1 MNQTRT
7 WKKIVSILLAVV
19 LFLSVTPVSTYMDII
34 SNAAAPTT
42 LYLTPNSN
50 WKSSSAWFAAY
61 FYNNSTNKNT
71 WVKMTD
77 SNGDGI
83 YECSVPSGYP
93 NVVFCRMNSATSSM
107 NWNSGTV
114 WNQTS
119 DLTIP
124 TDGKN
129 HYTIAAGAWSK
140 GSGSWGTYTP
150 PSYYVA
156 GDATLCGEAWNTTA
170 DKMTMNSDGTYSIT
184 FTNVGAG
191 THKFKVVKNGN
202 WDNGSWPSSDYSLT
216 LDTTSNVTITF
227 NPTNNNIGVTKVA
240 VATNYSVIFDLT
252 NITKT
257 AGAAT
262 ASSGV
267 NYGATLAAVSGYQL
281 PDTITV
287 KAGSAALT
295 SGTDYTYDRTT
306 GAITIM
312 AAAITG
318 NITIT
323 AKGIAT
329 GIETDGNKVYLK
341 TGVWNSD
348 TPRFV
353 AYFYDNS
360 SNNVWV
366 TMTDSNGDGVYECD
380 IPEGYPNVI
389 FCRLSAST
397 SDNIWTN
404 VWNKTNDLVLP
415 TDGNNCYEI
424 TGWGSNNSKICP
436 GTWTTYTPGSSSGG
450 LTHIDEIT
458 LNPDEV
464 FYVDTDLV
472 DYLNDHRVINK
483 QVAGYFNGNQGIWN
497 NSGDSP
503 FSYFNYLVGM
513 QVSHGNYTYPLY
525 FGSLNYIGCRYGK
538 VISGAISALG
548 NWYSSANVA
557 LTNGANINADA
568 VVQGLVHN
576 QLVNGNLADPV
587 TQENLLYFDKVAAE
601 DWTNE
606 GYKVMNY
613 YEGLRFPF
621 KVEYDP
627 ATRVTTY
634 SYDSAK
640 DYAVYYDYA
649 NPQLYAS
656 STKVLDSEDDDN
668 KNADDYGFY
677 PLNKPGDSGNALNH
691 GFGAKFN
698 INFTVGED
706 GKLSNGEDVTFH
718 FTGDDDVWVFIDG
731 VLILDMGGAHSM
743 ASGSINFASLTST
756 VNDACSVEGTLCL
769 GTAASNNL
777 SSYQGKDGSWLFNK
791 NSEERANVT
800 TGTVTKTFEEM
811 GLDFDYGTTH
821 TMTVFYM
828 ERAGVE
834 SNFSME
840 FTMVPVPSGMTLS
853 KELNEKEINS
863 GLLDAIGNA
872 ADYEFAFAAT
882 SPNDTSV
889 SFDSFILTHK
899 RTGEVISV
907 NVAGNTSNGVFSA
920 ALKGITDLS
929 YAHSFVNAYG
939 EDAFIPGTQFTITEK
954 TNGIFSYSGTTWTV
968 YDAKN
973 SYAPTNYSGTGM
985 NASFTMGNEGDN
997 KSYSY
1002 AVVFKNNM
1010 NLGNLQISKIFED
1023 DRLADTK
1030 FQFNVYLDLDGKG
1043 TTFKEGLYTNLV
1055 YTIDG
1060 ESVTSTDGS
1069 VYLKGGQT
1077 ALISGI
1083 PAGATYRVVEVV
1095 PSDAAWLLDDATGTE
1110 GEIKTGKT
1118 ESATF
1123 VNVVKKHGLQGK
1135 MIFVEAGTATNYVLT
1150 QNGQTVTITGIA
1162 NVSTGLT
1169 AVNNGTSISVTGAQ
1183 PNMVYTMECSGRLP
1197 NGEIVYGFINVYTY
1211 SATNKTYVFDFGLKA
1226 NLADTTYGDGLFQN
1240 GWFVNDSYTGTTAT
1254 LISLTPN
1261 AGNSQTT
1268 VSTTLNGTI
1277 GANGSYSAV
1286 TFSPAGFMSK
1296 VETYTY
1302 TVRIS
1307 VNGVKFDPSNPETG
1321 TIVTGT
1327 FKVMPANAVYY
1338 EDNFNAGATKD
1349 PNNKII
1355 FSANAPGSAPT
1366 LNQSNDQTGNY
1377 GYDPIYNGGYAHSA
1391 GSSTTLVNGQYGY
1404 FTFYGTGFDLI
1415 SRTNGA
1421 TAGFAVYVFSGAHSQ
1436 DKLNFM
1442 NSFSGPVP
1450 ADMVFVDTY
1459 YNNGD
1464 LFQVPVVSVRL
1475 DTYGQY
1481 TVYVQALATSP
1492 SLTTVSVDGI
1502 RIYNPLADTSAYPN
1516 AVEKDVTI
1524 DELRDL
1530 YGIKHIVSLAGI
1542 GSNGVFRGMGKADV
1556 VEDALANASIV
1567 EDMNGNR
1574 IDSVGDLE
1582 SICFHGPNNEM
1593 YLPKNFG
1600 IGFTYKVTDK
1610 DWTLQLGA
1618 KAVTASDTAKSI
1630 TIYARANGT
1639 GDYKNV
1645 GTIQLNTATDMYYD
1659 LTAMLSDIASRN
1671 NTFDIIIIS
1680 DSEFSNNEFVSLTTV
1695 KYSGIELV

>member
-19 LFLSVTPVSTYMDII
+19 LFLSVTPISTYMDII

-50 WKSSSAWFAAY
+50 WKQSSAWFAAY
-61 FYNNSTNKNT
+61 FMDSNKSAT
-71 WVKMTD
+71 KWVKMEDT
-77 SNGDGI
+77 NKDGK
-83 YECSVPSGYP
+83 YEVAVPSGSWKY
-93 NVVFCRMNSATSSM
+93 VIFTRMNSSASALDWSSK
-107 NWNSGTV
+107 WD
-114 WNQTS
+114 QTN

-129 HYTIAAGAWSK
+129 HYTVAEGAWSN
-140 GSGSWGTYTP
+140 GSGSWGT
-150 PSYYVA
+150 
-156 GDATLCGEAWNTTA
+156 E
-170 DKMTMNSDGTYSIT
+170 
-184 FTNVGAG
+184 
-191 THKFKVVKNGN
+191 VV
-202 WDNGSWPSSDYSLT
+202 
-216 LDTTSNVTITF
+216 TTSYT
-227 NPTNNNIGVTKVA
+227 
-240 VATNYSVIFDLT
+240 VIFDLT

-287 KAGSAALT
+287 KAGSATLT

-397 SDNIWTN
+397 SDNIWPN

-415 TDGNNCYEI
+415 TDGKNCYEI
-424 TGWGSNNSKICP
+424 TDWGSKNSKICP

-503 FSYFNYLVGM
+503 FSYFNYLVGK

-538 VISGAISALG
+538 VISGAISSLG

-557 LTNGANINADA
+557 LTNDANINADA

-587 TQENLLYFDKVAAE
+587 TQKTLLYFDKVAADE
-601 DWTNE
+601 WTNE

-656 STKVLDSEDDDN
+656 STKVLDSEGDDN

-706 GKLSNGEDVTFH
+706 GKLSNGKDVTFH

-756 VNDACSVEGTLCL
+756 VNDACSVEGTLGL
-769 GTAASNNL
+769 GTAASNNP

-791 NSEERANVT
+791 KSEERANVT

-853 KELNEKEINS
+853 KELNEKEINA

-889 SFDSFILTHK
+889 SFDSFTLTHK

-929 YAHSFVNAYG
+929 YAHGFVNAYG

-973 SYAPTNYSGTGM
+973 SFAPTNYSGTGM

-1010 NLGNLQISKIFED
+1010 NLGNLQISKTFED

-1043 TTFKEGLYTNLV
+1043 TAFDESLYANLV
-1055 YTIDG
+1055 YTIGD

-1095 PSDAAWLLDDATGTE
+1095 PNDAPWQLDDSTGTV
-1110 GEIKTGKT
+1110 GEIKVGETK
-1118 ESATF
+1118 SATF
-1123 VNVVKKHGLQGK
+1123 INVVKKYGLTGK
-1135 MIFVEAGTATNYVLT
+1135 MIFVEAGTATNYALT
-1150 QNGQTVTITGIA
+1150 HDGQPVTVTGLSKIA
-1162 NVSTGLT
+1162 TGLT

-1183 PNMVYTMECSGRLP
+1183 PNMVYTMEYSGRLP
-1197 NGEIVYGFINVYTY
+1197 NGEVVYGVINVYTY
-1211 SATNKTYVFDFGLKA
+1211 SATNKTYVFDFGLTS
-1226 NLADTTYGDGLFQN
+1226 NLADTTHGDGLFQN
-1240 GWFVNDSYTGTTAT
+1240 GWFYNDSYTRTTAT
-1254 LISLTPN
+1254 LVALTPSSTN
-1261 AGNSQTT
+1261 KQTT
-1268 VSTTLNGTI
+1268 ISAAFNDVI
-1277 GANGSYSAV
+1277 KANGEYSPI
-1286 TFSPAGFMSK
+1286 TFTPVGFMSQ

-1307 VNGVKFDPSNPETG
+1307 VNGVDFDANNPETG
-1321 TIVTGT
+1321 TTLTGT
-1327 FKVMPANAVYY
+1327 IKVMPANAVYY
-1338 EDNFNAGATKD
+1338 EDNFNVGGSKPSD
-1349 PNNKII
+1349 KII
-1355 FSANAPGSAPT
+1355 YSNNAPTVGPMFPNGSVM
-1366 LNQSNDQTGNY
+1366 NQSNDQSGNF
-1377 GYDPIYNGGYAHSA
+1377 GYDPVYNGGYAHSA
-1391 GSSTTLVNGQYGY
+1391 GTNTTLTNGQYAY

-1415 SRTNGA
+1415 SQTNGS
-1421 TAGFAVYVFSGAHSQ
+1421 TAGFAVYVFTGEHSQ
-1436 DKLNFM
+1436 AKLNFM
-1442 NSFSGPVP
+1442 NTFDKNHAPTN
-1450 ADMVFVDTY
+1450 MVFVDTY

-1464 LFQVPVVSVRL
+1464 LHQVPVVSVRL
-1475 DTYGQY
+1475 ESYGQY
-1481 TVYVQALATSP
+1481 TVYVQALATRLGDTSKP
-1492 SLTTVSVDGI
+1492 DLTDVSIDGI

-1516 AVEKDVTI
+1516 AVEQDVTI
-1524 DELRDL
+1524 EELRYL
-1530 YGIKHIVSLAGI
+1530 YGVKHIVSLAGT
-1542 GSNGVFRGMGKADV
+1542 GSNGIFRGTGNAEV
-1556 VEDALANASIV
+1556 VEDALIGASII
-1567 EDMNGNR
+1567 EDMNGNA
-1574 IDSVGDLE
+1574 IESAGDLNN
-1582 SICFHGPNNEM
+1582 ILYHGPNNEM

-1600 IGFTYKVTDK
+1600 IGFRFNVTSS

-1618 KAVTASDTAKSI
+1618 KAVTASNTAKSI
-1630 TIYARANGT
+1630 TVYIKSSSSSTYNA
-1639 GDYKNV
+1639 V
-1645 GTIQLNTATDMYYD
+1645 ESIELNSATDMYYD
-1659 LTAMLSDIASRN
+1659 LSALLADHCAKDGTY
-1671 NTFDIIIIS
+1671 DIIILS
-1680 DSEFSNNEFVSLTTV
+1680 NSNFSNDEFVSLTTV
-1695 KYSGIELV
+1695 KYSGVELG